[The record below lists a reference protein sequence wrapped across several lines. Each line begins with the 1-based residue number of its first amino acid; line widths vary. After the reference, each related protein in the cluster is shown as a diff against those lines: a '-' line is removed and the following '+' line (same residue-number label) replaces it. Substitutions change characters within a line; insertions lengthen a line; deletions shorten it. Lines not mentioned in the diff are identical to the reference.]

1 MAGHYL
7 KKLFEPDSVAIFG
20 ASEQA
25 GSVGSIVTDNILNAG
40 FSGQIYLINPKYKKI
55 RDLPCYKSLDQV
67 KTQVDLVVICTPAA
81 TVPNIMESC
90 GIHGVNAA
98 IIMSAG
104 FRESG
109 PKGEKL
115 EVQVV
120 EIARNHGIRFVG
132 PNCLGLMRPGTGL
145 NVTFNKGFTEAGH
158 LALISQSGALCTAIL
173 DWANNQ
179 DIGFSA
185 VISIGGS
192 ADVGFGEVLDYLV
205 TDPHTHSILLYI
217 EGINEARSFMSGL
230 RAAARVKPVIVVKV
244 GRHQAGGEAAM
255 SHTGSLV
262 GADDVFDAAL
272 RRAGAVRGMHI
283 GDLFSAATVLSS
295 GRRLSGERL
304 GIITNAGG
312 PGAMA
317 CDRASDLDIP
327 LAKLSDETVAR
338 LNEVLPAAW
347 SHANPVDIIG
357 DAGPERYGDAVKHCL
372 SDQNVDGVL
381 VMLTPQAM
389 TEPTAVAE
397 KVVSQVKSAKKP
409 VLACWMGDGQVS
421 AGRGKLTQAGIPNFR
436 LPETAIQGFAY
447 LTNFYRNQ
455 QLLLQTPG
463 SLDEEEN
470 PDVEGARLI
479 IENALAE
486 KRKVLTELESKA
498 VLAAFGIPST
508 QCILVRTA
516 DEAMVNAQALGFPL
530 AMKIYSRDITHK
542 SDIGGVRLGLS
553 NAAAVQSA
561 FKEMMSLARRH
572 CPDANIEGVVIQRMH
587 SSPHGRELLVGVTTD
602 PVFGPVI
609 TFGLGGTAVEIM
621 RDQAMALPP
630 LNQLLIQDLVNRT
643 KAAKLLA
650 RFRNMPAADMQAIEY
665 TLSRVSSMACEL
677 PWIQELDINPL
688 VVDEHG
694 AMALDARIIVK
705 HRSSDQRPYSHM
717 AIHPYPS
724 HLVSNVQLP
733 GGIDVCIRPI
743 RPEDAE
749 IEQAF
754 VRGLSERAKFFR
766 FFQPLDELTP
776 TMLAR
781 FTQIDYDREMAFI
794 AVVENDGKD
803 KEIGVARYITN
814 ADNQGCEFAV
824 VVADEWQHKGI
835 AQRLME
841 RLIECAREDG
851 LKYIEG
857 KVMAENKE
865 MLALANTLRF
875 SAKHVKDEDVSI
887 VYVKKLLH

>member
-7 KKLFEPDSVAIFG
+7 KQLFEPSSVAVFG
-20 ASEQA
+20 ASEQPGA
-25 GSVGSIVTDNILNAG
+25 VGTVVTENLLSAG
-40 FSGQIYLINPKYKKI
+40 FSGQIFLLNPKYQKI
-55 RDLPCYKSLDQV
+55 RDLRCYKGLEEV
-67 KTQVDLVVICTPAA
+67 KSPVDLAVICTPAA

-90 GIHGVNAA
+90 GIHGVKTA
-98 IIMSAG
+98 IIMSSG

-109 PKGEKL
+109 PKGQKL
-115 EVQVV
+115 EEQVIEV
-120 EIARNHGIRFVG
+120 ARNHGIRFVG
-132 PNCLGLMRPGTGL
+132 PNCLGAMRPSAGL
-145 NVTFNKGFTEAGH
+145 NVTFNKGFTDVGN

-173 DWANNQ
+173 DWADNQ

-185 VISIGGS
+185 VISIGAS

-205 TDPHTHSILLYI
+205 TDPHTHSILLYV
-217 EGINEARSFMSGL
+217 EGVNDARSFMSGL

-244 GRHQAGGEAAM
+244 GRHKAGGEAAM
-255 SHTGSLV
+255 SHTGAMV
-262 GADDVFDAAL
+262 GADDVFEAAL

-295 GRRLSGERL
+295 GRRLHGERL
-304 GIITNAGG
+304 AIITNAGG

-327 LAKLSDETVAR
+327 LAKLSDATVEK
-338 LNEVLPAAW
+338 LNQVLPAIW

-357 DAGPERYGDAVKHCL
+357 DAGADRYGAAMEACL
-372 SDQNVDGVL
+372 TDKNVDGVL

-389 TEPTAVAE
+389 SEPTAVAE
-397 KVVSQVKSAKKP
+397 RVVKQVKNAKKP
-409 VLACWMGDGQVS
+409 VLACWMGDGQV
-421 AGRGKLTQAGIPNFR
+421 AMGRDVLTQANIPNFR
-436 LPETAIQGFAY
+436 LPETAVQGVAY

-463 SLDEEEN
+463 PLADEDH
-470 PDVEGARLI
+470 PDVGGARLI
-479 IENALAE
+479 IENALAA
-486 KRKVLTELESKA
+486 KRNVLTELESKA

-508 QCILVRTA
+508 QCILVRSA
-516 DEAMVNAQALGFPL
+516 DEALVNGQALGFPL
-530 AMKIYSRDITHK
+530 AMKIYSKEITHK

-561 FKEMMSLARRH
+561 FKEMMDSARAQ
-572 CPDANIEGVVIQRMH
+572 CPDAEIDGVVLQRMH
-587 SSPHGRELLVGVTTD
+587 SPPHGRELLVGITTD

-630 LNQLLIQDLVNRT
+630 LNSPLIKDLIGRT

-650 RFRNMPAADMQAIEY
+650 HFRNMPAADMNAIERI
-665 TLSRVSSMACEL
+665 LLRVSSMACEL

-705 HRSSDQRPYSHM
+705 HRPTDQRPYSHM

-724 HLVSNVQLP
+724 HLVGNIQLP

-754 VRGLSERAKFFR
+754 VRGLSDRAKFFR

-794 AVVENDGKD
+794 AVVEVNGKE

-824 VVADEWQHKGI
+824 VVADEWQHRSI

-857 KVMAENKE
+857 KVIAENKE
-865 MLALANTLRF
+865 MLALAASLRF
-875 SAKHVKDEDVSI
+875 TAKHMKDDDVSI